1 MERNI
6 KFTLEAQLYN
16 WTERLRRFPEVT
28 ESDLEELEYH
38 LLDSIDHLKETG
50 LDEEEAFWVASR
62 RFEINFDVIQDY
74 HTVNNPLI
82 QTRRTVLVFAGI
94 LGFFLLYYF
103 LVCSSMF
110 LFYGLTVSQTT
121 GDIALTW
128 ISSYLYGAQVALIIC
143 LAGIFFRE
151 KKFITFIRRLRL
163 KPRHTILILIV
174 TFLFAL
180 GKQYLYPEIKEI
192 GNEQRVWG
200 QLYDV
205 FFYFRFS
212 FPFLFCLSF
221 VFLYWKYTKKL
232 IDPAKGNQ
240 QRIINEKEDMNNL
253 SEQINQWCAEQK
265 SNQGGIQTG
274 PEELKSLMLDL
285 INELKALKLSEKEAF
300 GIAAKRLG
308 KGHFQW
314 ESKNPEVDDSMIQ
327 MKKSFLILAGALAY
341 FLFYYFFGLTS
352 KLFFII
358 LRSINVDG
366 HTSVI
371 WISSYLT
378 VIYFVIM
385 FFSISVYFLEKKT
398 ISFLESFE
406 LKPGHIIFLFL
417 ITLGLAITDIYLM
430 SVSKK
435 LIEPDDIIRANF
447 IQIFRNF
454 DYVLPT
460 LICFSFII
468 LYIKYY
474 RQTKI

>member
-82 QTRRTVLVFAGI
+82 QIRRAVLVFAGV
-94 LGFFLLYYF
+94 LGFFLVYYF

-110 LFYGLTVSQTT
+110 LFYGLTVSHTA

-151 KKFITFIRRLRL
+151 KKFIMFIRRLRL

-180 GKQYLYPEIKEI
+180 GKQYLYPEIREI

-200 QLYDV
+200 QLYNV

-232 IDPAKGNQ
+232 IDPAKGNH

-265 SNQGGIQTG
+265 SNQGGIHTG

-300 GIAAKRLG
+300 GIAVKRLG
-308 KGHFQW
+308 KGYFQW

-358 LRSINVDG
+358 LRLFNTDG
-366 HTSVI
+366 YEAIRWFSN
-371 WISSYLT
+371 YL
-378 VIYFVIM
+378 ICACLAFVI
-385 FFSISVYFLEKKT
+385 FNLGVYFQKRKT
-398 ISFLESFE
+398 ILFIEGLE
-406 LKPGHIIFLFL
+406 LKSKHVLTLFL
-417 ITLGLAITDIYLM
+417 AALVFGIIDICLLALSRNLIMSTDLRI
-430 SVSKK
+430 S
-435 LIEPDDIIRANF
+435 F
-447 IQIFRNF
+447 FRTFMYF
-454 DYVLPT
+454 DYIFP
-460 LICFSFII
+460 LIIYFSFII
-468 LYIKYY
+468 LYVKYY
-474 RQTKI
+474 RQIKI